1 MLAGLL
7 GAFAAA
13 VAYGAASVL
22 QAVGTRRAGSSE
34 GLDPRLLFRLAKQ
47 APYVAG
53 IALDLAG
60 FALSVVALRTL
71 PLFAVQAAVASSIGV
86 TALLAG
92 ALLHEPPSRREV
104 YALICIGAGLVLLA
118 SSAAPDSALPLS
130 RAAGWAVLAGAA
142 VIALVGVPAGRGGG
156 EPTGERTGV
165 LLGVLAGLAFGGVGV
180 AARAVRVPHPLWH
193 GLGDPLVLALGAYGL
208 LGMLLY
214 ATALQRG
221 SVTSATAALFAAETL
236 GPAIVGLALLGD
248 HARAGRAPYAVV
260 GFALTLA
267 ACVALARYGAVAAEA
282 A

>member
-22 QAVGTRRAGSSE
+22 QAVGTRRAHSS
-34 GLDPRLLFRLAKQ
+34 GHLDPRLLWRLAKQ

-71 PLFAVQAAVASSIGV
+71 PLFAVQAAVASSIAV
-86 TALLAG
+86 TALLA
-92 ALLHEPPSRREV
+92 AAVLREPPHRREV
-104 YALICIGAGLVLLA
+104 YALLGIGAGLVLLA
-118 SSAAPDSALPLS
+118 SSAAPDEAVPLS
-130 RAAGWAVLAGAA
+130 HAAGWVALAGAGVVA
-142 VIALVGVPAGRGGG
+142 AVGVPAGRR
-156 EPTGERTGV
+156 TGERTGV
-165 LLGVLAGLAFGGVGV
+165 LLGMLAGLAFGGVGV

-193 GLGDPLVLALGAYGL
+193 GLADPLVYALLAYAL

-221 SVTSATAALFAAETL
+221 GVTSATAALFAAETL
-236 GPAIVGLALLGD
+236 GPAVVGLALLGD